1 MDIDMGM
8 ARIPMRVGRLCLPVY
23 GMKTDL
29 HVKHKYFGCRVIAIA
44 IAIAIATNKIKIT
57 FDLLCCIYCFLLCL
71 FFVGHGHGS
80 RARLTLYYI

>member
-44 IAIAIATNKIKIT
+44 IAIATNKIKIT
-57 FDLLCCIYCFLLCL
+57 FDLLCCIYCFLLC
-71 FFVGHGHGS
+71 FFWWVMVMGRGPG
-80 RARLTLYYI
+80 